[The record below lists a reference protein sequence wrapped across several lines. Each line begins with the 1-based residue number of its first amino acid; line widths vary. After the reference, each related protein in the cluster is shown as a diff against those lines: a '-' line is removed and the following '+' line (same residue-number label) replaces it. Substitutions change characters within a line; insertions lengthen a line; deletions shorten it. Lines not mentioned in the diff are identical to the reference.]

1 MMSREF
7 KSLKINF
14 GLGGELYMLS
24 LICVIRQCD
33 YFRYYLAYGY
43 SGTYWAGLEIEIDFS
58 KN

>member
-7 KSLKINF
+7 ESLK

-58 KN
+58 KIY